1 MSISTRK
8 TLMTGFSLLAVMIC
22 AAAVGA
28 FLDPY
33 PSQNLAAALAKP
45 SISHWLGCDAYGVD
59 LGHRLLVG
67 AWQSL
72 RVAAA
77 VTLMTMA
84 IGLVVGTAAALAPS
98 PFRQLIGRV
107 IEAFMAFPGLL
118 LAILIAAVMPHSET
132 TIVFALTITRWTTPA
147 RFCQSLI
154 SKATDEPFVEAA
166 RAAGASELRIVVTH
180 LWPAIFG
187 QLLVQASFFMGYV
200 ILAEAGLSFLG
211 LGGSTGNSSWGRL
224 IAEGRDYLVEAP
236 HLSLI
241 PGIAFMMAV
250 LSFTLIAEGLRKKL
264 DRDAAVSLY

>member
-1 MSISTRK
+1 MNK
-8 TLMTGFSLLAVMIC
+8 SLGAGLALLVAIT
-22 AAAVGA
+22 AAACAGA

-33 PSQNLAAALAKP
+33 PTHNLAMALAKP
-45 SISHWLGCDAYGVD
+45 SASHWLGCDAYGVD
-59 LGHRLLVG
+59 LASRALVG

-72 RVAAA
+72 RVAAI
-77 VTLMTMA
+77 VTMMTMV
-84 IGLVVGTAAALAPS
+84 IGLLIGTSAALAPS

-118 LAILIAAVMPHSET
+118 LALLIAAVMPHSEA

-154 SKATDEPFVEAA
+154 TKAINEPYIEAA
-166 RAAGASELRIVVTH
+166 RAAGASHARIIAKH
-180 LWPAIFG
+180 LWPSMLG

-211 LGGSTGNSSWGRL
+211 LGGTTGNSSWGKL
-224 IAEGRDYLVEAP
+224 IAEGRDYLIEAP
-236 HLSLI
+236 HLSLV
-241 PGIAFMMAV
+241 PGVAFMLAI

-264 DRDAAVSLY
+264 DHDQSVSLY